1 MTPTIRSKLQ
11 KRLLR
16 GRKFDVLV
24 GLFGRQVLFLAPE
37 VSVSRLAVL
46 KLSDLEN
53 FATGSLERIKVQE
66 IKEQL
71 NLGQPSRRAYD
82 VPGR

>member
-11 KRLLR
+11 KRLQR
-16 GRKFDVLV
+16 ARKFDALV
-24 GLFGRQVLFLAPE
+24 GLFGKQVLLMAPE
-37 VSVSRLAVL
+37 ISVSRLDVL
-46 KLSDLEN
+46 KLSDLEK

-71 NLGQPSRRAYD
+71 QFGPAVKKS
-82 VPGR
+82 V